1 MLDPRYKKLALL
13 LVHHSCRLQIG
24 EYVLIQ
30 AAGAPNEFIEAVI
43 DAVADAG
50 GHPLVSTL
58 EPRISRKLVQRL
70 GADGFKMY
78 GDVEKYRMQKMQA
91 FIGIRGGNNANEMSD
106 VSKEQMRLY
115 REHVLEPVHM
125 NIRVPKTKWVILR
138 WPNEGMAQAAQMS
151 TEAFENF
158 FFDVCTMDY
167 AKLERAVQPLVKRMM
182 TTDKVHIKGPADTDL
197 TFSIKNIP
205 AIPCFGERNIPDGE
219 CFTAPVRDS
228 VNGVIH
234 FNTPTIYEGVSYNN
248 VRLEF
253 KNGQVIK
260 ASCEGDQERLNAI
273 FDSDEGARYV
283 GEFSLAFNPYILQ
296 PMRDIL
302 FDEKI
307 AGSLHFTPGQAYEIA
322 DNGNRSKIHW
332 DLVLIQRPDY
342 GGGEIWFDDQ
352 LVRKDGEFVV
362 DELMGLNPKALLG

>member
-1 MLDPRYKKLALL
+1 MDPRYKKLAAL
-13 LVHHSCRLQIG
+13 LVNHSCRLQKG
-24 EYVLIQ
+24 EHVLIQ
-30 AAGAPNEFIEAVI
+30 ASGTPNEFTEALI

-58 EPRISRKLVQRL
+58 EPRVSRKLVQRL
-70 GADGFKMY
+70 GSDGFKMY

-91 FIGIRGGNNANEMSD
+91 FIGVRGGNNANEMSD
-106 VSKEQMRLY
+106 ISKEQMRLY

-182 TTDKVHIKGPADTDL
+182 ATDKVHIKGPGDTDL
-197 TFSIKNIP
+197 KFSIKNIP

-234 FNTPTIYEGVSYNN
+234 FNTPTIYEGISYNN

-253 KNGQVIK
+253 KNGKVVN
-260 ASCEGDQERLNAI
+260 ASCDGDQERLNAV
-273 FDSDEGARYV
+273 FESDEGARYV

-332 DLVLIQRPDY
+332 DLVLIQRKDY
-342 GGGEIWFDDQ
+342 GGGELWFDDT

-362 DELMGLNPKALLG
+362 EELEGLNPKALLG